1 MRSTQIPKI
10 LLAGVAVAWA
20 GSAWATQSAQC
31 AEQWPVATIHTIGK
45 GQAPTENPKVMH
57 AITGNIVD
65 PSSVDYTADRI
76 RVCAGTSVTIAVSDA
91 TGTPT
96 NTAGTPGISCT
107 ASGCRVPEI
116 SETQEYVSRSAD
128 GTDTDRITLLP
139 EYVALIL

>member
-1 MRSTQIPKI
+1 MNMKASEYPKF
-10 LLAGVAVAWA
+10 LLAGVAAAWA
-20 GSAWATQSAQC
+20 LDAWAAGSPQC
-31 AEQWPVATIHTIGK
+31 TEQWPVATIHTIGK

-65 PSSVDYTADRI
+65 PGSVGYTADRI
-76 RVCAGTSVTIAVSDA
+76 RVCAGTSVKIAVSDA

-96 NTAGTPGISCT
+96 NTAGTPGVSCT

-116 SETQEYVSRSAD
+116 IETQEYVSRSAD

-139 EYVALIL
+139 E